1 MAEHHDSDEATMHAQ
16 LAAATDAQTRGRIH
30 AALAVCAGRALAYRR
45 MNHHEEASAWAYA
58 DDSPRLAAAMQEYR
72 AAIEAF
78 SARRDAEG
86 LEGVR
91 AARPVIVE
99 ELGALHPYAQQVTN
113 TLAGRL
119 GGAATLAERV
129 TLRRWLV
136 AGREALFGRTHT
148 CTLQHLGDLA
158 YLLAA
163 ADDREGAMAAFEEA
177 IDGLVL
183 GPWPHEAARLLD
195 RLGDLCREV
204 GTPERTRLR
213 ERRLLAAS
221 PSSEPYV
228 RDVFFRR
235 VPAAAQHFNAEALRH
250 GAMHLDAATNGEARR
265 IWASALEAM
274 RAGDSDPEAKYT
286 ATLPADRVLHA
297 LAALDA
303 AERGPST
310 TPPPCPCM
318 DDDPEGP
325 REQAERARQDG
336 LFEEL
341 FDAG

>member
-1 MAEHHDSDEATMHAQ
+1 MADAHDPDEATLLTQ
-16 LAAATDAQTRGRIH
+16 LAAATDARSRGRIH

-45 MNHHEEASAWAYA
+45 MNRHEEASAWAYA
-58 DDSPRLAAAMQEYR
+58 EDSPRLAAAMHEYR
-72 AAIEAF
+72 GAIEAF

-129 TLRRWLV
+129 ALRRWLV

-163 ADDREGAMAAFEEA
+163 DDDREGAMAAFEEA

-195 RLGDLCREV
+195 RLARLCREA

-213 ERRLLAAS
+213 ERRVLAAS
-221 PSSEPYV
+221 PSSGSSV

-250 GAMHLDAATNGEARR
+250 GATHLDATTDDEARR
-265 IWASALEAM
+265 AWASALEAM
-274 RAGDSDPEAKYT
+274 RAGTNPEAQDSP
-286 ATLPADRVLHA
+286 TLAADWVIHA
-297 LAALDA
+297 LGALDA
-303 AERGPST
+303 AERGPSRT
-310 TPPPCPCM
+310 ESSASM
-318 DDDPEGP
+318 DDEPEGP
-325 REQAERARQDG
+325 REQAERTRQDA
-336 LFEEL
+336 LFERL
-341 FDAG
+341 FDAE